1 MSFRI
6 DLPAYRGPL
15 DLLLYLVRRSE
26 LDLTTLSLS
35 SIVDQ
40 FVQYLDVLS
49 ELDVNYASDFLEMA
63 AILLELK
70 SQAVLP
76 RQDEQTTGDAV
87 IDEPQEGL
95 VERLLEYRQFR
106 DASSVIEELGVR
118 WQQRYARLSDDLPA
132 RQNKLGDQPIA
143 DLELWDLVSAFG
155 RIMRESKGPPKAEVI
170 QDETPIHVH
179 MQRIHLRL
187 TNENAVE
194 FNDLFEPGMHKT
206 TLIGIFLAML
216 ELTRH
221 HGVRAEQ
228 DSQTGDIRIIK
239 SANFSDDLRVNEVD
253 NYDASKTG
261 ATNLPVAGR

>member
-1 MSFRI
+1 MTFRV

-15 DLLLYLVRRSE
+15 DLLLFLVRRHE
-26 LDLTTLSLS
+26 LDLTTLALASL
-35 SIVDQ
+35 VDQ
-40 FVQYLDVLS
+40 FLEYLEVLQEIDVS
-49 ELDVNYASDFLEMA
+49 AASDFLEMA
-63 AILLELK
+63 SILVEMK

-76 RQDEQTTGDAV
+76 RQDEETPENGAL
-87 IDEPQEGL
+87 DEPQEGL
-95 VERLLEYRQFR
+95 VERLLEYKQFR
-106 DASSVIEELGVR
+106 DAASIIEEMGER
-118 WQQRYARLSDDLPA
+118 WQQRYGRMSDDLPA

-155 RIMRESKGPPKAEVI
+155 RIMRESKGPPQAQVI

-187 TNENAVE
+187 INEQEVL

-228 DSQTGDIRIIK
+228 DQQSGEIRIIK
-239 SANFSDDLRVNEVD
+239 NANFNDQLQVHEVD
-253 NYDASKTG
+253 NYDASKSG
-261 ATNLPVAGR
+261 AVNLPVSGR